1 MVAERRKLIIE
12 SEIGE
17 IIAKDEEMIE
27 KLATDAKLWRL
38 TEQILEL
45 IEAKNST
52 IGCLEEELDY
62 KEWALS
68 LTRG

>member
-1 MVAERRKLIIE
+1 MAAERRKLIIE

-17 IIAKDEEMIE
+17 LIAKDEDVIE

-38 TEQILEL
+38 IEQMLEL

-52 IGCLEEELDY
+52 ISCLEEELDQ